1 MDEKDIKKLLLSL
14 KEKTK
19 PTEEFAQRIVASLEI
34 REKEKGRLSGYELIL
49 NQIHNLMTKWKFVV
63 PAAIVVLLVVAW
75 GIVKL
80 GPKGNVPVSTTEQ
93 EKTTAQQEQTITEQY
108 VQVPPEIS
116 VPKADGQID
125 STIDALMALS
135 ANEQTTIVEEG
146 NDASI
151 VTIDSQAVSDFGQ
164 SYNENQ
170 F

>member
-1 MDEKDIKKLLLSL
+1 MSEEEIEKVLSKL

-19 PTEEFAQRIVASLEI
+19 PSEEFAQRIVAKLEI

-49 NQIHNLMTKWKFVV
+49 NRIHNLMTKWKFIV
-63 PAAIVVLLVVAW
+63 PAAIAVLLIVVW

-80 GPKGNVPVSTTEQ
+80 GLKGPVPVSITEQ
-93 EKTTAQQEQTITEQY
+93 EKTKTEQEQNTAEQY

-125 STIDALMALS
+125 STIDALTALS
-135 ANEQTTIVEEG
+135 ANEQTIIVEEG
-146 NDASI
+146 NDASM
-151 VTIDSQAVSDFGQ
+151 VTIDNQAVSDFGQ
-164 SYNENQ
+164 SYDENQ